1 VRAGMGQLNLFV
13 GGMSCRRCVREVTAL
28 VRDVAGVETV
38 SANAGDCV
46 VRLTGSMQAGSMQ
59 AADVLAALAGTSYRP
74 RLDDTRTGPMDGDSG
89 ETAVGKPSQ

>member
-1 VRAGMGQLNLFV
+1 MGQLNLFV

-46 VRLTGSMQAGSMQ
+46 VRLTGSMQA
-59 AADVLAALAGTSYRP
+59 ADVLAALAGTSYRARVDDT
-74 RLDDTRTGPMDGDSG
+74 RLDDTRSGRMGGDSG

>member
-46 VRLTGSMQAGSMQ
+46 VRLTGSMQA
-59 AADVLAALAGTSYRP
+59 ADVLAALAGTGYRP
-74 RLDDTRTGPMDGDSG
+74 RLDDTRLDDTRTGPMGGDSG

>member
-1 VRAGMGQLNLFV
+1 MGQLNLFV

-28 VRDVAGVETV
+28 VRDVTGVETV

-46 VRLTGSMQAGSMQ
+46 VRLTGSMQA
-59 AADVLAALAGTSYRP
+59 ADVLAAFAGTSYRP
-74 RLDDTRTGPMDGDSG
+74 RLDDTRTGPMGGDSG